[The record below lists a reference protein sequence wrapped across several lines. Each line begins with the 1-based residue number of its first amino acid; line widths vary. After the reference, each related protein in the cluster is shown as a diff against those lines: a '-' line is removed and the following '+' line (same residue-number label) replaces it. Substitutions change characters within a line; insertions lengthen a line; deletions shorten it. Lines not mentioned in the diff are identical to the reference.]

1 MRDCITR
8 VTQLLAGGAEG
19 AVQRAMRNSFL
30 ISAGERA
37 HWAVLFWSM
46 LLGQYRERRAPRSV
60 QLESP
65 LKGMGAPWSALL
77 SVRDCTPCC
86 LRPF

>member
-37 HWAVLFWSM
+37 HWAVLFWPM
-46 LLGQYRERRAPRSV
+46 LLGQHRGRCAPRSV

-65 LKGMGAPWSALL
+65 LSKEWAPPG
-77 SVRDCTPCC
+77 VRG
-86 LRPF
+86 

>member
-30 ISAGERA
+30 ISAGR
-37 HWAVLFWSM
+37 V
-46 LLGQYRERRAPRSV
+46 V
-60 QLESP
+60 
-65 LKGMGAPWSALL
+65 
-77 SVRDCTPCC
+77 
-86 LRPF
+86 